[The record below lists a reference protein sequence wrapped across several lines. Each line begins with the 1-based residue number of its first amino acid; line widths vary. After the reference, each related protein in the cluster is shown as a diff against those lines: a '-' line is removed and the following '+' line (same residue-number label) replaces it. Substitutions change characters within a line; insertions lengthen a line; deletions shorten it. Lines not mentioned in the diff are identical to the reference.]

1 MRELDI
7 NLKNNSYRIIVK
19 NGLIDNLP
27 FFIKEVYK
35 NKKVYII
42 TDDQVA
48 PLYLDKA
55 IKSLSSEY
63 TVDSVIIP
71 HGEESKVLDKYAFI
85 CQTLL
90 DKDIR
95 RNELLIALGGGVI
108 GDLTG
113 FVAATLYRGIP
124 YVGIPTSLLS
134 QMDSSIGGKTGIDFY
149 GRKNILGAF
158 KQPSMVLID
167 PDTLKTLDKREFNN
181 GMGELIKHGA
191 IGNRDLLMTLKNKP
205 EIDEDVIIESLS
217 VKKRV
222 VELDEFDQKERM
234 LLNFGH
240 TFGHA
245 IELKYGY
252 KHGEAVAIGMLMAI
266 NMGIDLKITPKE
278 CYGVIYDILKLYDL
292 PVDNY
297 DYKDYLKDVFY
308 DKKNIAGT
316 INFIF
321 LNELGNAIIYK
332 MTEDEV
338 RKIECKNNSK

>member
-1 MRELDI
+1 MRELEI
-7 NLKNNSYRIIVK
+7 KLKNSSYRIIVE
-19 NGLIDNLP
+19 NGLINKLS
-27 FFIKEVYK
+27 FYISNVYK
-35 NKKVYII
+35 NKRVFII
-42 TDDQVA
+42 TDDNVEK
-48 PLYLDKA
+48 LYLNEAINSLKDKY
-55 IKSLSSEY
+55 I
-63 TVDSVIIP
+63 VDYVVIP
-71 HGEESKVLDKYAFI
+71 HGEESKVIEKYLYV
-85 CQTLL
+85 CEELL
-90 DKDIR
+90 KKDIR

-149 GRKNILGAF
+149 NRKNILGAF

-167 PDTLKTLDKREFNN
+167 PNTLKTLDKREFNN

-191 IGNRDLLMTLKNKP
+191 IGNKNLLNLLKNKP
-205 EIDEDVIIESLS
+205 EINEDIIVESLS
-217 VKKRV
+217 VKKKV
-222 VELDEFDQKERM
+222 VEIDEFDLKERM

-266 NMGIDLKITPKE
+266 KMGIDLNVTPKE
-278 CYGVIYDILKLYDL
+278 CYDEIFNILKLYDL
-292 PVDNY
+292 PTESY
-297 DYKDYLKDVFY
+297 DYKKYLNDVFY

-316 INFIF
+316 ISFIF
-321 LNELGNAIIYK
+321 LNKLGEAIIYK
-332 MTEDEV
+332 LTEDEV
-338 RKIECKNNSK
+338 KKLEC